1 MAQISSYPILD
12 PQLADKVLGSN
23 TVDSVGAPVIGNP
36 TVQYTFSSIKSLV
49 DQNFFQQL
57 QTQTISS
64 IPLTQAGD
72 PIIFGAADITGDHVT
87 YTAATGKLTFLTKG
101 SYYIEQEYFVKGTAG
116 GQLFPVFKTEQDD
129 TAQVGPTVAE
139 RWYQNAS
146 SDKKRISIT
155 SIVNITVASTYYKF
169 RGLWDSQGA
178 QPTLEAQLINGD
190 WATQVPSASLK
201 IYKLI

>member
-57 QTQTISS
+57 QTQSTVA
-64 IPLTQAGD
+64 IPLVQAGD
-72 PIIFGAADITGDHVT
+72 TIIFGTDDITGSHVI
-87 YTAATGKLTFLTKG
+87 YTAASGKVTFNTKG
-101 SYYIEQEYFVKGTAG
+101 SYYIEQEYLVSGTPP
-116 GQLFPVFKTEQDD
+116 GQVFPVFKTEQDGSN
-129 TAQVGPTVAE
+129 QVGPTIAE
-139 RWYQNAS
+139 RWTPNAS
-146 SDKKRISIT
+146 TDRKRIAISN
-155 SIVNITVASTYYKF
+155 IVNITVAGTYYLFK
-169 RGLWDSQGA
+169 GLWDAQGA
-178 QPTLEAQLINGD
+178 QPTLQPQLINND
-190 WATQVPSASLK
+190 WAAQIPSASLK

>member
-57 QTQTISS
+57 QTETIAS

-72 PIIFGAADITGDHVT
+72 VIIFGAADITGTHVS
-87 YTAATGKLTFLTKG
+87 YTAATGKTTFNSKG
-101 SYYIEQEYFVKGTAG
+101 SYYIEQEYLVSGTAG
-116 GQLFPVFKTEQDD
+116 GQLFPVFKTEQDGLS
-129 TAQVGPTVAE
+129 QVGPTVAE
-139 RWYQNAS
+139 RS
-146 SDKKRISIT
+146 SI
-155 SIVNITVASTYYKF
+155 
-169 RGLWDSQGA
+169 
-178 QPTLEAQLINGD
+178 
-190 WATQVPSASLK
+190 
-201 IYKLI
+201 

>member
-57 QTQTISS
+57 QTETIAS

-72 PIIFGAADITGDHVT
+72 VIIFGAADIPGTHVS
-87 YTAATGKLTFLTKG
+87 YTAATGTVTFNSKG
-101 SYYIEQEYFVKGTAG
+101 SYYIEQEYVVSGTAG
-116 GQLFPVFKTEQDD
+116 GQLFPVFKTMQDGLS
-129 TAQVGPTVAE
+129 QVGPTVAE

-146 SDKKRISIT
+146 SDRKRISIAN
-155 SIVNITVASTYYKF
+155 IVNITVASTYYKF

-178 QPTLEAQLINGD
+178 QPTLESQLITNS

>member
-101 SYYIEQEYFVKGTAG
+101 SYYIEQEYLVKGTPP
-116 GQLFPVFKTEQDD
+116 GQLFPVFKTEQDG
-129 TAQVGPTVAE
+129 TTQVGPTVAE

>member
-57 QTQTISS
+57 QTQSTSTID
-64 IPLTQAGD
+64 LEQAGD
-72 PIIFGAADITGDHVT
+72 VIIFGAADITGTHVS
-87 YTAATGKLTFLTKG
+87 YTAATGTVTFNSKG
-101 SYYIEQEYFVKGTAG
+101 SYYIEQEYLVKGTAG
-116 GQLFPVFKTEQDD
+116 GQLFPVFKTEQDG

-155 SIVNITVASTYYKF
+155 NIVNITVASTYYKF

>member
-72 PIIFGAADITGDHVT
+72 PIIFGAADITGNHAT
-87 YTAATGKLTFLTKG
+87 YTAASGKVTFLTKG
-101 SYYIEQEYFVKGTAG
+101 SYYIEQEYLVKGTPP
-116 GQLFPVFKTEQDD
+116 GQLFPVFKTEQDG
-129 TAQVGPTVAE
+129 TTQVGPTVAE

>member
-23 TVDSVGAPVIGNP
+23 TVDSTGAPVIGNP
-36 TVQYTFSSIKSLV
+36 TVQYTFSSIKALV

-57 QTQTISS
+57 QTETIAS

-72 PIIFGAADITGDHVT
+72 VIIFGAADIPGTHVS
-87 YTAATGKLTFLTKG
+87 YTAATGIVTFNSKG
-101 SYYIEQEYFVKGTAG
+101 SYYIEQEYLVKGTAG
-116 GQLFPVFKTEQDD
+116 GQLFPVFKTMQDGLS
-129 TAQVGPTVAE
+129 QVGPTVAE

-146 SDKKRISIT
+146 SDKKRISI
-155 SIVNITVASTYYKF
+155 SNIVNITVASTYYKF

-178 QPTLEAQLINGD
+178 QPTLEHQLITGN
-190 WATQVPSASLK
+190 WATPVPSASLK

>member
-23 TVDSVGAPVIGNP
+23 TVDSTGAPVIGNP
-36 TVQYTFSSIKSLV
+36 TVQYTFSSIKALV

-57 QTQTISS
+57 QTETIAS

-72 PIIFGAADITGDHVT
+72 VIIFGAADIPGTHVS
-87 YTAATGKLTFLTKG
+87 YTAATGIVTFNSKG
-101 SYYIEQEYFVKGTAG
+101 SYYIEQEYLVSGTAG
-116 GQLFPVFKTEQDD
+116 GQLFPVFKTMQDGLS
-129 TAQVGPTVAE
+129 QVGPTVAE

-146 SDKKRISIT
+146 SDRKRISIS

-178 QPTLEAQLINGD
+178 QPTLQHQLITND
-190 WATQVPSASLK
+190 WATLVPSASLK

>member
-57 QTQTISS
+57 QTETIAS

-72 PIIFGAADITGDHVT
+72 VIIFGAADIPGSHVT
-87 YTAATGKLTFLTKG
+87 YTAATGTVTFNSKG
-101 SYYIEQEYFVKGTAG
+101 SYYIEQEYLVSGTAG
-116 GQLFPVFKTEQDD
+116 GQLFPVFKTEQDG

-169 RGLWDSQGA
+169 RGLWDAQGA

>member
-57 QTQTISS
+57 QTETIAS

-72 PIIFGAADITGDHVT
+72 VIIFGAADIPGSHVS
-87 YTAATGKLTFLTKG
+87 YTAATGTVTFNSKG
-101 SYYIEQEYFVKGTAG
+101 SYYIEQEYLVSGTAG
-116 GQLFPVFKTEQDD
+116 GQLFPVFKTEQDG

>member
-23 TVDSVGAPVIGNP
+23 TVDSIGAPVIGNP
-36 TVQYTFSSIKSLV
+36 TVQYTFSSIKALV

-57 QTQTISS
+57 QTETIAS
-64 IPLTQAGD
+64 IPLTEAGD
-72 PIIFGAADITGDHVT
+72 VIIFGAADIPGTHVS
-87 YTAATGKLTFLTKG
+87 YTAATGTVTFNSKG
-101 SYYIEQEYFVKGTAG
+101 SYYIEQEYVVSGTAG
-116 GQLFPVFKTEQDD
+116 GQLFPVFKTMQDGLS
-129 TAQVGPTVAE
+129 QVGPTVAE

-146 SDKKRISIT
+146 SDRKRISIAN
-155 SIVNITVASTYYKF
+155 IVNITVASTYYKF

-178 QPTLEAQLINGD
+178 QPTLESQLITNN

>member
-57 QTQTISS
+57 QTETIAS

-72 PIIFGAADITGDHVT
+72 VIIFGAADIVGNHVT
-87 YTAATGKLTFLTKG
+87 YTASTGKITFLTKG
-101 SYYIEQEYFVKGTAG
+101 SYYIEQEYLVSGTAG
-116 GQLFPVFKTEQDD
+116 GQLFPVFKTMQDGLS
-129 TAQVGPTVAE
+129 QVGPTVAE

-146 SDKKRISIT
+146 LDRKRISIT
-155 SIVNITVASTYYKF
+155 NIVNITVASTYYKF
-169 RGLWDSQGA
+169 RGLWDAQGA
-178 QPTLEAQLINGD
+178 QPTLQPQLINNN
-190 WATQVPSASLK
+190 WATEVPSASLK

>member
-23 TVDSVGAPVIGNP
+23 TVDSTGAPVIGNP
-36 TVQYTFSSIKSLV
+36 TVQYTFSSIKALV

-57 QTQTISS
+57 QTETIAS

-72 PIIFGAADITGDHVT
+72 VIIFGAADIPGTHVS
-87 YTAATGKLTFLTKG
+87 YTAATGIVTFSTKG
-101 SYYIEQEYFVKGTAG
+101 SYYIEQEYLVSGTAG
-116 GQLFPVFKTEQDD
+116 GQLFPVFKTMQDGLS
-129 TAQVGPTVAE
+129 QVGPTVAE

-146 SDKKRISIT
+146 SDKKRISI
-155 SIVNITVASTYYKF
+155 SNIVNITVASTYYKF

-178 QPTLEAQLINGD
+178 QPTLEHQLITGN
-190 WATQVPSASLK
+190 WATPVPSASLK

>member
-23 TVDSVGAPVIGNP
+23 TVDSVGAPVLGNP

-49 DQNFFQQL
+49 DQNFFEQL
-57 QTQTISS
+57 QTQSVAS

-72 PIIFGAADITGDHVT
+72 AIIFGTDDITGDHVT
-87 YTAATGKLTFLTKG
+87 YTAATGKITFLTKG
-101 SYYIEQEYFVKGTAG
+101 SYYIEQEYLVKGTPP
-116 GQLFPVFKTEQDD
+116 GQLFPVFKTEQDGSD
-129 TAQVGPTVAE
+129 QVGPTVVE
-139 RWYQNAS
+139 RWSPGAS
-146 SDKKRISIT
+146 TDRKRIAISN
-155 SIVNITVASTYYKF
+155 IVNITVASTYYLFK
-169 RGLWDSQGA
+169 GLWDAQGA
-178 QPTLEAQLINGD
+178 QPTLEPQLINGD

>member
-23 TVDSVGAPVIGNP
+23 TVDSTGAPVIGNP
-36 TVQYTFSSIKSLV
+36 TVQYTFSSIKALV

-57 QTQTISS
+57 QTETIAS

-72 PIIFGAADITGDHVT
+72 VIIFGAADIPGTHVS
-87 YTAATGKLTFLTKG
+87 YTAATGIVTFNTKG
-101 SYYIEQEYFVKGTAG
+101 SYYIEQEYLVKGTAG

-146 SDKKRISIT
+146 SDGKRISI
-155 SIVNITVASTYYKF
+155 SNIVNITVASTYYKF

-178 QPTLEAQLINGD
+178 QPTLEHQLITGN
-190 WATQVPSASLK
+190 WATPVPSASLK

>member
-23 TVDSVGAPVIGNP
+23 TVDSTGAPVIGNP
-36 TVQYTFSSIKSLV
+36 TVQYTFSSIKALV

-57 QTQTISS
+57 QTETIAS

-72 PIIFGAADITGDHVT
+72 VIIFGAADIPGTHVS
-87 YTAATGKLTFLTKG
+87 YTAATGIVTFNSKG
-101 SYYIEQEYFVKGTAG
+101 SYYIEQEYLVKGTAG

-139 RWYQNAS
+139 RWAPVAS
-146 SDKKRISIT
+146 TDRKRISI
-155 SIVNITVASTYYKF
+155 SNIVNITVASTYYKF

-178 QPTLEAQLINGD
+178 QPTLEHQLITGN
-190 WATQVPSASLK
+190 WATPVPSASLK

>member
-1 MAQISSYPILD
+1 
-12 PQLADKVLGSN
+12 
-23 TVDSVGAPVIGNP
+23 VGAPVIGNP

-57 QTQTISS
+57 QTQSTSTVD
-64 IPLTQAGD
+64 LEQAGN
-72 PIIFGAADITGDHVT
+72 PIIFGAADITGNHVT
-87 YTAATGKLTFLTKG
+87 YTAATGKVTFLTKG
-101 SYYIEQEYFVKGTAG
+101 SYYIEQEYLVKGTPP
-116 GQLFPVFKTEQDD
+116 GQLFPVFKTEQDG
-129 TAQVGPTVAE
+129 TTQVGPTVAE

-155 SIVNITVASTYYKF
+155 NIVNITVASTYYKF